1 MTNLTEKVF
10 RSSKW
15 RRHQNKERFVRIASI
30 GSRGFSLCL
39 VRMFGLHVVTE
50 HPPGVV
56 LDSTEVALVQHVGV
70 VTGKVVS
77 KHTLDLEG
85 LVTQRA

>member
-1 MTNLTEKVF
+1 
-10 RSSKW
+10 
-15 RRHQNKERFVRIASI
+15 
-30 GSRGFSLCL
+30 
-39 VRMFGLHVVTE
+39 MFGLHVVTE